1 MGETEL
7 IHFSYQA
14 MMLVLMLSMPVLI
27 TATVIGILVGLF
39 QALTQIQD
47 QTLPFGLKLI
57 GVIVI
62 MALTARWVGIELH
75 RFTINLFET
84 IPTLSL

>member
-7 IHFSYQA
+7 VHYAYQS
-14 MMLVLMLSMPVLI
+14 MMLVLMLSMPVLL
-27 TATVIGILVGLF
+27 TATAIGVLVGLF

-62 MALTARWVGIELH
+62 MAMTARWVGIELH
-75 RFTINLFET
+75 RFTVNMFDT
-84 IPTLSL
+84 IPTLH